1 MSMSTGSRN
10 IIIIIIIRDFTLY
23 FNFCVTLRETTE
35 GKYLR
40 IKAGKLLGVKKDK
53 VIKNQRQLHTKQLHN
68 VYSYSAIAR
77 TIE

>member
-10 IIIIIIIRDFTLY
+10 IIIIIRDFTLY
-23 FNFCVTLRETTE
+23 FNFCVTLRETTD